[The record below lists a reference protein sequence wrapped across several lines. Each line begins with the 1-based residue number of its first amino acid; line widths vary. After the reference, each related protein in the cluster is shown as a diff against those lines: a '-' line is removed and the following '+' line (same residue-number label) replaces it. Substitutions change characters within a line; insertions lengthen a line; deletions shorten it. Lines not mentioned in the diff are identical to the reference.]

1 MFKDKDDTEA
11 WALELMKKYG
21 IPIPSKNESII
32 PIDSFN
38 NKSQKQ
44 RNVIFL
50 DEDDGYHD

>member
-1 MFKDKDDTEA
+1 MFKDKDDAET

-21 IPIPSKNESII
+21 IPNPNKNESII

-38 NKSQKQ
+38 NKSQKH
-44 RNVIFL
+44 RNITFL

>member
-1 MFKDKDDTEA
+1 MFKDKDDAET

-21 IPIPSKNESII
+21 IPNPNKNESII

-38 NKSQKQ
+38 NKSQK
-44 RNVIFL
+44 RNITVL